1 MQLFACG
8 ENSDD
13 SLGEPRACRR
23 RNVAFHH
30 CEHPDLDLVYTPHC
44 PLWVL
49 RPKKVLEGKEIR
61 PINCDTGSTFF
72 DVDGDLRHFGWGS
85 LSKFQRA
92 GVMEA
97 GTENLIHIIRLADGS
112 LSCSEMGVF

>member
-1 MQLFACG
+1 MQLFTCG
-8 ENSDD
+8 ENSDG

-30 CEHPDLDLVYTPHC
+30 REHPDLGLEYTPHC

-49 RPKKVLEGKEIR
+49 RPKKVLEGKGIR